1 MPSQEIRDSIER
13 SATRRG
19 GTHHEFSQSWNE
31 IKELRTGGKYVNDKT
46 VELNDSLYVGG
57 MCHPMSM
64 YWLALRQRGQKSF
77 FDWLKPNGVWS
88 KGAINVLVMKTIMY
102 KNGKNNMVPGSVHT
116 EFDDEFFKHY
126 NLNRYGA
133 RLSGL
138 DNVLKYLD
146 VQTVG
151 YHMISLSRDGGGHAV
166 AAHVSPSGE
175 SGFFDPNYGD
185 YVFPT
190 AQKLGSFV
198 RTFMTK
204 SGYANKYTLAQSVE
218 TFR

>member
-1 MPSQEIRDSIER
+1 MPSQELRDKIER
-13 SATRRG
+13 SAIRRG
-19 GTHHEFSQSWNE
+19 GTHHEFSQSWAI
-31 IKELRTGGKYVNDKT
+31 IKGHRQGGNFVNDKT
-46 VELNDSLYVGG
+46 VDLNDSLYVGG

-64 YWLALRQRGQKSF
+64 YWLALRRRGQRSF
-77 FDWLKPNGVWS
+77 FNWLQPNGVWS
-88 KGAINVLVMKTIMY
+88 SGAINVLVTKTIMY
-102 KNGKNNMVPGSVHT
+102 KNGRNNMVPDAVHHD
-116 EFDDEFFKHY
+116 FDDQFFAHY
-126 NLNRYGA
+126 NLKRYGA
-133 RLSGL
+133 SLRGL
-138 DNVLKYLD
+138 ENIMTYLD

-198 RTFMTK
+198 RRFMDT
-204 SGYANKYTLAQSVE
+204 SGYAGKYTRVQSVE